1 MFVAIGVS
9 AYNIA
14 IFHLFTHAFFKALLF
29 LGAGSVIH
37 AMSDEQNIKKM
48 GGLYKKIPV
57 TYVLMLV
64 GTLSL
69 TGFPFFSAYYSKD
82 LIMELV
88 FLDDSYLSN
97 YVFINSVVVVFL
109 TSFYS
114 FRLLFYVFM
123 EITDQM

>member
-1 MFVAIGVS
+1 
-9 AYNIA
+9 
-14 IFHLFTHAFFKALLF
+14 
-29 LGAGSVIH
+29 
-37 AMSDEQNIKKM
+37 
-48 GGLYKKIPV
+48 
-57 TYVLMLV
+57 MLV

-114 FRLLFYVFM
+114 FRLYCMFHGNNRSDVKVLSHVHESPNVMLLHLMFYHFFQYSQ
-123 EITDQM
+123 D